1 MPRTSRERVENL
13 SEEARAAQAGSA
25 RDKVEAAQSVPKSS
39 LSKKTL
45 SIQTLYLNCL
55 EALRAVTI
63 MSTDKERPNMIY
75 SRLVVWGCGLF
86 RASTSLDLI
95 LEKDKVE
102 SVTTFKEHIIGVL
115 ADITIL
121 LGMVLKIGLSTQQL
135 TPQRHH
141 FEILQSY
148 HRSGGAK
155 VSSQITSKFRL
166 LQGVQ

>member
-1 MPRTSRERVENL
+1 LPRTSRERVENP
-13 SEEARAAQAGSA
+13 SEETRAAQAGSA
-25 RDKVEAAQSVPKSS
+25 RDKVEAAQSASESS

-63 MSTDKERPNMIY
+63 MSTDKDHPNVIY

-95 LEKDKVE
+95 LEKDNVE
-102 SVTTFKEHIIGVL
+102 SVATFKEHVIGVL

-121 LGMVLKIGLSTQQL
+121 LGMV
-135 TPQRHH
+135 
-141 FEILQSY
+141 FEDYSVTTAANI
-148 HRSGGAK
+148 
-155 VSSQITSKFRL
+155 SKTLF
-166 LQGVQ
+166 